1 MLTLVSEAPISTAS
15 RIREAEKQTGLNAE
29 REKVE
34 GGGGDNGGSK
44 EEQNTK
50 AERERVQERD
60 EEEGVFM
67 LVRKECESEPMV
79 RNKCQ

>member
-34 GGGGDNGGSK
+34 GGGGVNGGSK

-50 AERERVQERD
+50 PR
-60 EEEGVFM
+60 G
-67 LVRKECESEPMV
+67 RKCEKEM
-79 RNKCQ
+79 RKRGCLCL

>member
-34 GGGGDNGGSK
+34 GGGGG
-44 EEQNTK
+44 
-50 AERERVQERD
+50 
-60 EEEGVFM
+60 
-67 LVRKECESEPMV
+67 
-79 RNKCQ
+79 